1 MGQKSIQSQKKDVL
15 KVALFVG
22 ELMMKNGAETY
33 RVEDSLLRICKSRGF
48 NHVNVFTTPT
58 VVIISDEKFD
68 GLSFMK
74 TIDFRGI
81 NLNKISLLNEFS
93 REFVSNKDYDT
104 KSAISRLYEI
114 QNLKPYPLPI
124 YYTFTGLGSACFACL
139 LGGNNFLNF
148 MLTFIIAICAAI
160 TYNQIMRLSSITVFS
175 CLVTSFLIA
184 VSGVLLSEI
193 GILGDPKMLI
203 VGSIMP
209 LLPGVAF
216 IKAIRDLISGN
227 LLSGISRAFDAAMI
241 IISIAAGVGFVLNM
255 WYKIGG
261 IL

>member
-1 MGQKSIQSQKKDVL
+1 MGDENIQDRKKDVF
-15 KVALFVG
+15 KVALFLG

-58 VVIISDEKFD
+58 VIIISDEKFD

-93 REFVSNKDYDT
+93 REFVNDKEYGT
-104 KSAISRLYEI
+104 KSAIARLYEI
-114 QNLKPYPLPI
+114 QKTNSYPMPV
-124 YYTFTGLGSACFACL
+124 YYAFTGLGSASFACL
-139 LGGNNFLNF
+139 LGGNDITNFV
-148 MLTFIIAICAAI
+148 LTFIIAICAAI
-160 TYNQIMRLSSITVFS
+160 TYSQIMRMGSITAFS

-184 VSGVLLSEI
+184 VSGILLSEI
-193 GILGDPKMLI
+193 GVLADPKMLI
-203 VGSIMP
+203 VGAIMP

-216 IKAIRDLISGN
+216 VKAIRDLISGN
-227 LLSGISRAFDAAMI
+227 LLSGVSRAFEAAI
-241 IISIAAGVGFVLNM
+241 IVISIAAGVGFVLNM